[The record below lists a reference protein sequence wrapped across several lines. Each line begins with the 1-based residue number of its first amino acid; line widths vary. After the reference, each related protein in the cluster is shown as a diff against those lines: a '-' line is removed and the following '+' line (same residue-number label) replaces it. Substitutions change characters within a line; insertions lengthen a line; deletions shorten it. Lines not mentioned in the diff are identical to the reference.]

1 LGGAPGPAFGA
12 SAQVID
18 ADHIKFHYGQWIAK
32 VTEEGMSNWRKLA
45 NLVGFLKY
53 LVKSGEYNGFELF
66 IFSENFTVEG
76 SFWKGTL
83 TSPRLHDL
91 VLELRSCWK
100 APKSVGF

>member
-66 IFSENFTVEG
+66 IFQR
-76 SFWKGTL
+76 
-83 TSPRLHDL
+83 TSL
-91 VLELRSCWK
+91 WK
-100 APKSVGF
+100 APFGKGH